1 MEVPLPPVPT
11 IARRSFFPATFGFS
25 TAFAATSDNGFN
37 KAAPVIA
44 PVAAKKCRRDILFI
58 TIIFNRII
66 YNLYFGRTHPSSSL
80 HTMHLEEE
88 DDRYDNP

>member
-11 IARRSFFPATFGFS
+11 IARRSFFPTTFEAS
-25 TAFAATSDNGFN
+25 AVSAATPDNGFN

-58 TIIFNRII
+58 IIILIELFIAFILNER
-66 YNLYFGRTHPSSSL
+66 PSSSL
-80 HTMHLEEE
+80 HTTHLEEE